1 MPRRT
6 QVNKTENIEKASDF
20 EDLVVD
26 KRFGKRAKARKNRR
40 NRHYIKTMLRNIKED
55 IDDTSSS

>member
-6 QVNKTENIEKASDF
+6 QVNKTRHIQKA
-20 EDLVVD
+20 EDLEKEVVD

-40 NRHYIKTMLRNIKED
+40 NRHYIKTILKNMAEEQNEEQ
-55 IDDTSSS
+55 